1 MAQIPCLAIVYYAIN
16 VLRNHLIN
24 CQYIKKR
31 SGHFMINK
39 RTNTTIEEVNLSI
52 KELIQQWNIT
62 EKDNDD
68 IFDKIVG
75 LQIRKIRLM
84 RDKTQSRVSKAIG
97 VTFQQV
103 QKYERGQNAC
113 PHRNLKKI
121 SEYLEV
127 DINYFTKP
135 LDNNNLTFQ
144 PKRREHDYNNNRAWP
159 QDRV

>member
-1 MAQIPCLAIVYYAIN
+1 
-16 VLRNHLIN
+16 
-24 CQYIKKR
+24 
-31 SGHFMINK
+31 MINK

-103 QKYERGQNAC
+103 QK
-113 PHRNLKKI
+113 
-121 SEYLEV
+121 
-127 DINYFTKP
+127 
-135 LDNNNLTFQ
+135 
-144 PKRREHDYNNNRAWP
+144 
-159 QDRV
+159 